1 MKNVIDR
8 GCYFRD
14 LSILIV
20 YCAYNLFKIKI
31 NLIIAYSSVKL
42 NVGKLFPRECVCGFR
57 RDGGRRGISAL
68 SSPPRRDILRGSSR
82 FLPCKRQLK

>member
-1 MKNVIDR
+1 MDIELFSYEKCYR

-31 NLIIAYSSVKL
+31 YLIIVYNSVKL
-42 NVGKLFPRECVCGFR
+42 MLVNYSQATVYVGSGEMEEGGGF
-57 RDGGRRGISAL
+57 L
-68 SSPPRRDILRGSSR
+68 H
-82 FLPCKRQLK
+82 

>member
-20 YCAYNLFKIKI
+20 YCAYNLLKIKI
-31 NLIIAYSSVKL
+31 NLIIL
-42 NVGKLFPRECVCGFR
+42 
-57 RDGGRRGISAL
+57 
-68 SSPPRRDILRGSSR
+68 
-82 FLPCKRQLK
+82 